1 MKKIILLIVS
11 TLAAALSSQAQ
22 NIEDFFEKYKAEDEV
37 RYVHI
42 APSALS
48 VASKLASLMTY
59 FDSDIPKKDRK
70 IASLL
75 SELSDDLDD
84 VDFMFAKN
92 DIINFQSKLKQ
103 EDLLA
108 SNNYKL
114 LNEVCNKDEDI
125 FIYSQVLEDDIVP
138 SLVIVVADKYN
149 DVTIVA
155 NLKGKMKLVKIAE
168 IIEFSDKSSK
178 CKDK

>member
-11 TLAAALSSQAQ
+11 TLAAAPSSQAQ
-22 NIEDFFEKYKAEDEV
+22 SIEDFFEKYKANDEV
-37 RYVHI
+37 RYVRI

-48 VASKLASLMTY
+48 VASKLAVLVAT
-59 FDSDIPKKDRK
+59 FDSDVPKKNRK
-70 IASLL
+70 MARIVSNLA
-75 SELSDDLDD
+75 DDLDD
-84 VDFMFAKN
+84 VDFMFTKN
-92 DIINFQSKLKQ
+92 DIINFQNKLKE

-108 SNNYKL
+108 DYRL
-114 LNEVCNKDEDI
+114 LYEVFNKDEDI
-125 FIYSQVLEDDIVP
+125 FIYSKVLEEDIVR
-138 SLVIVVADKYN
+138 SLFIVIADKYN

-168 IIEFSDKSSK
+168 IIEFSAKSSK